1 MFSSNLNFIFEFGVS
16 YLASTQIFIFTTHLR
31 SLQFKYFC
39 FRILNFDY
47 PVGHLKSVFRNG
59 EVKVTQSCPTLWDPM
74 DCSLPGSSVY
84 GILQVRILEW
94 VTMSFSR
101 GSSQPRGQI
110 QVFHIASGLFTVWAT
125 RKWVCSLFTCIPDC
139 VSLVL
144 FLPSHLFKSN
154 WLFHFYVFQNFI
166 LK

>member
-74 DCSLPGSSVY
+74 DCSLPGSSVHRTF
-84 GILQVRILEW
+84 QVRELEW
-94 VTMSFSR
+94 VAMSFSR
-101 GSSQPRGQI
+101 GSSQPRDQT
-110 QVFHIASGLFTVWAT
+110 QVSCMAGRFFTIWVT
-125 RKWVCSLFTCIPDC
+125 REACSSMIFLAKCKWS
-139 VSLVL
+139 
-144 FLPSHLFKSN
+144 
-154 WLFHFYVFQNFI
+154 
-166 LK
+166 